1 LFEVQILYREP
12 TYEMWT
18 ESGVRLPF
26 VARYPRIQAQTHL
39 EAVRI
44 AQTRFQDAARQSRV
58 QWQRHVV
65 EVRVRPQP

>member
-1 LFEVQILYREP
+1 MFEVQILYREP
-12 TYEMWT
+12 TYELWT
-18 ESGVRLPF
+18 ESGVRQPF
-26 VARYPRIQAQTHL
+26 VARYPGIQAQTHL

-44 AQTRFQDAARQSRV
+44 AQGRFQETARRSRV